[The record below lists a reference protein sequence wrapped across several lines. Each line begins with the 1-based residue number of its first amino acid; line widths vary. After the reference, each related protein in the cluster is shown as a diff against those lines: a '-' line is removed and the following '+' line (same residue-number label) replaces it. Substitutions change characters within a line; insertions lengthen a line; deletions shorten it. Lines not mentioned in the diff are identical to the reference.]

1 LANATQTTA
10 DGGSAADAVR
20 HEFDAKARSQTSI
33 ILGRFVRHRLA
44 MVSLG
49 VLVLLALV
57 AIVVPF
63 FLPYNFADTSSGGY
77 LTPSARHLL
86 GTDQLG
92 RDGLA
97 QLLRGTQFSLLSNLL
112 VLQTPALSVL
122 AEAMDMERTT
132 LTRNLRPLIT
142 AGWVTVQPGAS
153 ARRREARLTPIG
165 RAKWEQGKSLWRLGQ
180 NALNAS
186 LGEAEVARLHQMVDQ
201 CLPLLRNPVRGG
213 H

>member
-1 LANATQTTA
+1 MSRALARPDPARPEVRGCTCNRLRRLTRRVTA
-10 DGGSAADAVR
+10 LYDHA
-20 HEFDAKARSQTSI
+20 
-33 ILGRFVRHRLA
+33 LA
-44 MVSLG
+44 
-49 VLVLLALV
+49 
-57 AIVVPF
+57 PC
-63 FLPYNFADTSSGGY
+63 
-77 LTPSARHLL
+77 
-86 GTDQLG
+86 
-92 RDGLA
+92 GL
-97 QLLRGTQFSLLSNLL
+97 RVTQFSLLSNLL